1 MKENEDSDADVCFS
15 GISGSASSEN
25 YESNELKK
33 KDNSKQGKNININD
47 IKLNN
52 SNEKSDDNIDEEDD
66 FNININNIN
75 TIKQCNS
82 YKSVFSFANISKFD
96 ECLNNPNINNNNN
109 NNDIIEENE
118 EIRKSGINDNDIS
131 IWETIKQHVSNVKN
145 HIIFNLNIFSGL
157 NNLNLKDEKLPQ
169 EIQIFD
175 QKFVKQDE
183 NLINVLKNIPWF
195 SYRKNFNKIKE
206 KDKIYTS
213 DAGWG
218 CMIRASQMILAQGIY
233 KLFSMNNLHQF
244 FNEFITFFYDNKIPL
259 KLLVK
264 KENNKNN
271 DINNN
276 NKIKKEKE
284 EEKEEEET
292 YEDFLIVD
300 ITRECR
306 LSFID
311 VTKEMIKELELKSNE
326 DNQQNFV
333 TAPFSLRNI
342 IKMQKK
348 LNPNGKKVGQWFSNY
363 DTVKILTKINEQ
375 MLEKNECDFKIISFE
390 NETIYIEDLIK
401 ECFEEAEMQGFEN
414 LSKSAFDTEIKNDTI
429 QINDIANKKLNNE
442 TFNFNKRKYIFKQ
455 KFIIFIS
462 VRHGLHNLDED
473 IYKEVFKIFDIPTN
487 IGLIGGKNS
496 RAFYFIG
503 RCANNLI
510 FLDPHY
516 VQQTIPLDALGKDK
530 FEESYRPNDI
540 YYMDI
545 SEISP
550 SFSIGF
556 AIKNINDF
564 KLFMEKITSDD
575 YFIDQKCDNSLG
587 NKKVYLFMV
596 KNFHFPY
603 RNNDD
608 SNQDISNN
616 IDIKENYY

>member
-1 MKENEDSDADVCFS
+1 MKENEDSDIDVCFS
-15 GISGSASSEN
+15 GSESSEN
-25 YESNELKK
+25 LERNENKK
-33 KDNSKQGKNININD
+33 KDIPKSEKNININE

-52 SNEKSDDNIDEEDD
+52 SDDKIDDNINEEND
-66 FNININNIN
+66 FNMNDNNIN

-82 YKSVFSFANISKFD
+82 YKSVFSFANISKYD
-96 ECLNNPNINNNNN
+96 ECVNNTNVNNNNN
-109 NNDIIEENE
+109 IIEENE
-118 EIRKSGINDNDIS
+118 EIRKSDLNDGEIS
-131 IWETIKQHVSNVKN
+131 IWEAIKQHVSNVKN
-145 HIIFNLNIFSGL
+145 HIVFNLNIFSGL

-169 EIQIFD
+169 DIQIFD
-175 QKFVKQDE
+175 KKFVKQDE
-183 NLINVLKNIPWF
+183 KLINTLKNIPWF
-195 SYRKNFNKIKE
+195 SYRKNFNQIKE

-233 KLFSMNNLHQF
+233 KLFSMKNLNQF

-271 DINNN
+271 NIHNNN
-276 NKIKKEKE
+276 NNIKKEKNK
-284 EEKEEEET
+284 EKEEEET
-292 YEDFLIVD
+292 FEDFLILD

-311 VTKEMIKELELKSNE
+311 VTQEMIRELELKSNE
-326 DNQQNFV
+326 ENQQSYV
-333 TAPFSLRNI
+333 TSPFSLRNI
-342 IKMQKK
+342 IKTQKK
-348 LNPNGKKVGQWFSNY
+348 LNPNGKKVGQWYSNY
-363 DTVKILTKINEQ
+363 DTVKIITKINEQ
-375 MLEKNECDFKIISFE
+375 MLEKNECDFKIINFE
-390 NETIYIEDLIK
+390 NETIYVEDLMK
-401 ECFEEAEMQGFEN
+401 ECFEEVETLGFEC
-414 LSKSAFDTEIKNDTI
+414 LSKSAFDSNEKNDTI
-429 QINDIANKKLNNE
+429 LNKDIVNKKLNNE
-442 TFNFNKRKYIFKQ
+442 IFFFNKKKYIFKQ

-503 RCANNLI
+503 KCANNLI

-516 VQQTIPLDALGKDK
+516 VQQTIPLNTLGTDK
-530 FEESYRPNDI
+530 IEETYRPNDI

-545 SEISP
+545 SELSP

-556 AIKNINDF
+556 AINNIKDF
-564 KLFMEKITSDD
+564 KLFMEKITCDD
-575 YFIDQKCDNSLG
+575 YFIDQNCNNSLG
-587 NKKVYLFMV
+587 HKKVYLFMV
-596 KNFHFPY
+596 KNYHFPY

-616 IDIKENYY
+616 MDVRENYY